1 MALTPLVLE
10 QPGANAIQ
18 PAPGTGCGFGVKKR
32 RPSRLEAAQLVSDT
46 VRLFIVL
53 CLLSLVDI
61 GAALAR
67 SWSYHYVPRTPKPS
81 PEAAATPASARA
93 EKLSTARLLKQA
105 IVSDLAIFTQER
117 VGSDMAP
124 TDHSEYVVSRLALF
138 DPMGSPEALG
148 VLASLSGYYLG
159 ARGEKLYDCL
169 ALRKGKA
176 LEPLLEQYLHNGN
189 PECLRELGQS
199 FAKPSNALDGYAL
212 CLTDQQQRD
221 HLTRVIAEI
230 DTAKPCP
237 DSEFASIVNA
247 QHVSSGAQ

>member
-1 MALTPLVLE
+1 
-10 QPGANAIQ
+10 
-18 PAPGTGCGFGVKKR
+18 
-32 RPSRLEAAQLVSDT
+32 
-46 VRLFIVL
+46 VL

-81 PEAAATPASARA
+81 PEAAATPASARV

-199 FAKPSNALDGYAL
+199 FAKPSNAWDGYAL

-221 HLTRVIAEI
+221 HLTRLIAEI

-237 DSEFASIVNA
+237 DSEFAPIVNA